1 MVEKMNEEVMD
12 SKELQVGDVVT
23 GSVTKVEE
31 KQVLV
36 NVGYKTDGVIPIS
49 ELANVHIEKASDVV
63 ELDQTLELK
72 IIKLEEDDL
81 VLSKR
86 AVDAEKAWVE
96 LQEKFTSGHVFDV
109 TVKDIVNGG
118 LVVDL
123 GVRGF
128 IPASLVEVHYV
139 EDFTDYKGK
148 TLAVKIVELDREKNR
163 VILSHKAVVELELD
177 SKKKEAISSLKEGD
191 VVEGTVQ
198 RLTDFGAFVNV
209 GGVDGLVHISQ
220 ISHERVE
227 QPSEVLE
234 QGQKVKVK
242 VLSVDADT
250 QRISLSIKAAQPGPW
265 ENVAGEIKAGDIREG
280 VVKRLVTFGA
290 FVEIL
295 PGVEG
300 LVHVSQIANRHV
312 KNPNEVLEMGQE
324 VKVKVLEVHVAEKRI
339 SLSIKEALEENN
351 VTEDYSQ
358 YEPNADSATFQLS
371 DIIGEQLKKLKE
383 IMRGTSGKGKT

>member
-1 MVEKMNEEVMD
+1 MVEKMNEEVVD
-12 SKELQVGDVVT
+12 SKALQVGDVVT

-63 ELDQTLELK
+63 KLDQNLELK
-72 IIKLEEDDL
+72 VIKLEDDDL

-96 LQEKFTSGHVFDV
+96 LQEKFTSGEVFDV

-128 IPASLVEVHYV
+128 IPASLVEMHYV

-163 VILSHKAVVELELD
+163 VILSHKAVVEQELE

-209 GGVDGLVHISQ
+209 GDVDGLVHISQ
-220 ISHERVE
+220 ISHDRVE
-227 QPSEVLE
+227 QPSDVLT
-234 QGQKVKVK
+234 QGQSVKVK

-265 ENVAGEIKAGDIREG
+265 ENVSAEVKAGDIREG
-280 VVKRLVTFGA
+280 IVKRIVTFGA

-300 LVHVSQIANRHV
+300 LVHVSQIANRHA

-324 VKVKVLEVHVAEKRI
+324 VKVKVLEVHAAEKRI
-339 SLSIKEALEENN
+339 SLSIKEAVEENN
-351 VTEDYSQ
+351 ETEDYSQ
-358 YEPNADSATFQLS
+358 YEPTSESATFQFS
-371 DIIGEQLKKLKE
+371 DIIGEQLKKLK
-383 IMRGTSGKGKT
+383 K

>member
-265 ENVAGEIKAGDIREG
+265 ENVTGEIKAGDIREG

-324 VKVKVLEVHVAEKRI
+324 VKVKVLEVHAAEKRI

-351 VTEDYSQ
+351 VIEDYSQ

-371 DIIGEQLKKLKE
+371 DIIGEQLKKLK
-383 IMRGTSGKGKT
+383 K

>member
-72 IIKLEEDDL
+72 VIKLEEEDL

-265 ENVAGEIKAGDIREG
+265 ENVAGELKAGDIRDG
-280 VVKRLVTFGA
+280 IVKRLVTFGA
-290 FVEIL
+290 FVEVL

-312 KNPNEVLEMGQE
+312 KNPNEVLEIGQE

-351 VTEDYSQ
+351 VIEDYSQ

-371 DIIGEQLKKLKE
+371 DIIGEQLKKLK
-383 IMRGTSGKGKT
+383 K

>member
-198 RLTDFGAFVNV
+198 RLTEFGAFVNV

-351 VTEDYSQ
+351 VIEDYSQ

-371 DIIGEQLKKLKE
+371 DIIGEQLKKLK
-383 IMRGTSGKGKT
+383 K

>member
-96 LQEKFTSGHVFDV
+96 LQEKFISGHVFDV

-351 VTEDYSQ
+351 VIEDYSQ

-371 DIIGEQLKKLKE
+371 DIIGEQLKKLK
-383 IMRGTSGKGKT
+383 K

>member
-1 MVEKMNEEVMD
+1 MVEKMNEEVMN

-72 IIKLEEDDL
+72 IIKLEDDDL

-96 LQEKFTSGHVFDV
+96 LQEKFNSGHVFDV

-139 EDFTDYKGK
+139 EDFADYKGK

-191 VVEGTVQ
+191 IVEGTVQ

-339 SLSIKEALEENN
+339 SLSIKETLEENN

-371 DIIGEQLKKLKE
+371 DIIGEQLKKLK
-383 IMRGTSGKGKT
+383 K

>member
-1 MVEKMNEEVMD
+1 MVEKMNEEVVNT
-12 SKELQVGDVVT
+12 KALQVGDIVT
-23 GSVTKVEE
+23 GTVTKVED
-31 KQVLV
+31 KQVFV

-49 ELANVHIEKASDVV
+49 ELANVHIEKAGDVV
-63 ELDQTLELK
+63 EVEQTLELK
-72 IIKLEEDDL
+72 VIKLEDDDL

-86 AVDAEKAWVE
+86 AVDAEKAWEV
-96 LQEKFTSGHVFDV
+96 LQGKFTSGEVFDV
-109 TVKDIVNGG
+109 TIKDIVNGG

-139 EDFTDYKGK
+139 EDFTDYKEK

-163 VILSHKAVVELELD
+163 VILSHKAVVEQELEM
-177 SKKKEAISSLKEGD
+177 KKKAAVSSLKEGD
-191 VVEGTVQ
+191 IVEGTVQ

-220 ISHERVE
+220 ISHDRVE
-227 QPSEVLE
+227 QPSDVLTV
-234 QGQKVKVK
+234 GQTVKVK

-265 ENVAGEIKAGDIREG
+265 GNVANQVKAGDILDG
-280 VVKRLVTFGA
+280 KVKRLVTFGA

-312 KNPNEVLEMGQE
+312 KNPNEVLAIGQD
-324 VKVKVLEVHVAEKRI
+324 VKVKVLEVHSDEKRI

-351 VTEDYSQ
+351 VTEDYSK
-358 YEPNADSATFQLS
+358 YEPSSDSATFQLS
-371 DIIGEQLKKLKE
+371 DIIGEQLKKLK
-383 IMRGTSGKGKT
+383 K

>member
-1 MVEKMNEEVMD
+1 MVEKMNEEVVNT
-12 SKELQVGDVVT
+12 KALQVGDIVT
-23 GSVTKVEE
+23 GTVTKVED
-31 KQVLV
+31 KQVFV

-63 ELDQTLELK
+63 EVEQTLELK
-72 IIKLEEDDL
+72 VIKLEDDDL

-86 AVDAEKAWVE
+86 AVDAEKAWEV
-96 LQEKFTSGHVFDV
+96 LQGQFTSGEVFDV
-109 TVKDIVNGG
+109 TIKDIVNGG

-128 IPASLVEVHYV
+128 IPASLVEMHYV

-163 VILSHKAVVELELD
+163 VILSHKAVVEKELD
-177 SKKKEAISSLKEGD
+177 MKKKEAVSSLQAGD
-191 VVEGTVQ
+191 VVEGKVQ

-220 ISHERVE
+220 ISHDRVE
-227 QPSEVLE
+227 QPSDVLTE
-234 QGQKVKVK
+234 GQTVKVK

-250 QRISLSIKAAQPGPW
+250 QRISLSMKAVQPGPW
-265 ENVAGEIKAGDIREG
+265 SNVSNQVKVGDLLDG
-280 VVKRLVTFGA
+280 KVKRLVTFGA
-290 FVEIL
+290 FVEIF

-312 KNPNEVLEMGQE
+312 KNPNEVLSIGQD
-324 VKVKVLEVHVAEKRI
+324 VKVKVLEIHSEEKRI

-351 VTEDYSQ
+351 VTEDYSK
-358 YEPNADSATFQLS
+358 YEPTSDSATFQLG
-371 DIIGEQLKKLKE
+371 DIIGEKLKNLKK
-383 IMRGTSGKGKT
+383 

>member
-265 ENVAGEIKAGDIREG
+265 ETVAGEIKAGDIREG

-371 DIIGEQLKKLKE
+371 DIIGEQLKKLK
-383 IMRGTSGKGKT
+383 K

>member
-324 VKVKVLEVHVAEKRI
+324 VKVKVLEVYVAEKRI

-351 VTEDYSQ
+351 VIEDYSQ

-371 DIIGEQLKKLKE
+371 DIIGEQLKKLK
-383 IMRGTSGKGKT
+383 K

>member
-1 MVEKMNEEVMD
+1 MVEKMNEEVVD
-12 SKELQVGDVVT
+12 SKALQVGDVVT

-63 ELDQTLELK
+63 KLDQNLELK
-72 IIKLEEDDL
+72 VIKLEDDDL

-96 LQEKFTSGHVFDV
+96 LQEKFTSGEVFDV

-128 IPASLVEVHYV
+128 IPASLVEMYYV

-163 VILSHKAVVELELD
+163 VILSHKAVVEQELE

-209 GGVDGLVHISQ
+209 GDVDGLVHISQ
-220 ISHERVE
+220 ISHDRVE
-227 QPSEVLE
+227 QPSDVLT
-234 QGQKVKVK
+234 QGQSVKVK

-265 ENVAGEIKAGDIREG
+265 ENVSTEVKAGDIREG
-280 VVKRLVTFGA
+280 IVKRIVTFGA

-324 VKVKVLEVHVAEKRI
+324 VKVKVLEVHAAEKRI
-339 SLSIKEALEENN
+339 SLSIKEAVEENN
-351 VTEDYSQ
+351 ETEDYSQ
-358 YEPNADSATFQLS
+358 YEPTSESATFQFS
-371 DIIGEQLKKLKE
+371 DIIGEQLKKLK
-383 IMRGTSGKGKT
+383 K

>member
-1 MVEKMNEEVMD
+1 MVEKMNEEVMN

-72 IIKLEEDDL
+72 IIKLEDDDL

-96 LQEKFTSGHVFDV
+96 LQEKFNSGHVFDV

-139 EDFTDYKGK
+139 EDFADYKGK

-191 VVEGTVQ
+191 IVAGTVQ

-220 ISHERVE
+220 ISYERVE

-339 SLSIKEALEENN
+339 SLSIKETLEENN

-371 DIIGEQLKKLKE
+371 DIIGEQLKKLK
-383 IMRGTSGKGKT
+383 K

>member
-250 QRISLSIKAAQPGPW
+250 QRISLSIKATQPGPW

-371 DIIGEQLKKLKE
+371 DIIGEQLKKLK
-383 IMRGTSGKGKT
+383 K

>member
-1 MVEKMNEEVMD
+1 MVEKMNEEVMN

-36 NVGYKTDGVIPIS
+36 NIGYKTDGVIPIS

-72 IIKLEEDDL
+72 IIKLEDDDL

-139 EDFTDYKGK
+139 EDFTEYKGK
-148 TLAVKIVELDREKNR
+148 ALAVKIVELDREKNR
-163 VILSHKAVVELELD
+163 VILSHKAVVEQELD

-191 VVEGTVQ
+191 IVEGTVQ

-265 ENVAGEIKAGDIREG
+265 ENVASEIKAGDIREG

-324 VKVKVLEVHVAEKRI
+324 VTVKVLEVHVAEKRI

-351 VTEDYSQ
+351 VLEDYSQ
-358 YEPNADSATFQLS
+358 YEPNSDSATFQLS
-371 DIIGEQLKKLKE
+371 DIIGEQLKKLK
-383 IMRGTSGKGKT
+383 K

>member
-139 EDFTDYKGK
+139 EDFSDYKGK

-191 VVEGTVQ
+191 IVEGTVQ

-312 KNPNEVLEMGQE
+312 KNPNEVLDMGQE

-351 VTEDYSQ
+351 VTEDYSK

-371 DIIGEQLKKLKE
+371 DIIGEQLKKLK
-383 IMRGTSGKGKT
+383 K

>member
-1 MVEKMNEEVMD
+1 MVEKMNEEVMN

-72 IIKLEEDDL
+72 IIKLEDDDL

-96 LQEKFTSGHVFDV
+96 LQEKFNSGHVFDV
-109 TVKDIVNGG
+109 IVKDIVNGG

-139 EDFTDYKGK
+139 EDFADYKGK

-191 VVEGTVQ
+191 IVEGTVQ

-339 SLSIKEALEENN
+339 SLSIKETLEENN

-371 DIIGEQLKKLKE
+371 DIIGEQLKKLK
-383 IMRGTSGKGKT
+383 K

>member
-1 MVEKMNEEVMD
+1 MVEKMNEEVLET
-12 SKELQVGDVVT
+12 KALQVGDIVT
-23 GSVTKVEE
+23 GTVTKVEE

-36 NVGYKTDGVIPIS
+36 DVGGKSEGVIPIS

-63 ELDQTLELK
+63 EVNQTLELK
-72 IIKLEEDDL
+72 ITKLEEDDL

-86 AVDAEKAWVE
+86 AVDAEKAWVA
-96 LQEKFTSGHVFDV
+96 LQEKFTSGEVFDV

-128 IPASLVEVHYV
+128 IPASLVELHYV
-139 EDFTDYKGK
+139 EDFADYKGK
-148 TLAVKIVELDREKNR
+148 ALAVKIVELDREKNR
-163 VILSHKAVVELELD
+163 VILSHKAVVEQQLETT
-177 SKKKEAISSLKEGD
+177 KKEAISSLKEGD

-227 QPSEVLE
+227 QPSDVLA
-234 QGQKVKVK
+234 QGQTVKVK

-265 ENVAGEIKAGDIREG
+265 GNVGEAVKVGDVREG
-280 VVKRLVTFGA
+280 TVKRLVTFGA

-312 KNPNEVLEMGQE
+312 KNPNEVLKMGE
-324 VKVKVLEVHVAEKRI
+324 TVTVKVLEVHADEKRI

-351 VTEDYSQ
+351 ETEDYSK
-358 YEPNADSATFQLS
+358 YEPTSDTTTFQLG
-371 DIIGEQLKKLKE
+371 DLIGEQLKKLK
-383 IMRGTSGKGKT
+383 K

>member
-63 ELDQTLELK
+63 ELDQTLKLK

-300 LVHVSQIANRHV
+300 LIHVSQIANRHV

-351 VTEDYSQ
+351 VIEDYSQ

-371 DIIGEQLKKLKE
+371 DIIGEQLKKLK
-383 IMRGTSGKGKT
+383 K

>member
-86 AVDAEKAWVE
+86 AVDAEKAWGE

-290 FVEIL
+290 FVEVL

-371 DIIGEQLKKLKE
+371 DIIGEQLKKLK
-383 IMRGTSGKGKT
+383 K

>member
-72 IIKLEEDDL
+72 VIKLEEEDL

-265 ENVAGEIKAGDIREG
+265 ENVAGELKAGDIRDG

-290 FVEIL
+290 FVEVL

-351 VTEDYSQ
+351 VIEDYSQ

-371 DIIGEQLKKLKE
+371 DIIGEQLKKLK
-383 IMRGTSGKGKT
+383 K

>member
-72 IIKLEEDDL
+72 VIKLEEDDL

-265 ENVAGEIKAGDIREG
+265 ENVAGELKAGDIREG

-290 FVEIL
+290 FVEVL

-324 VKVKVLEVHVAEKRI
+324 VTVKVLEVHVAEKRI

-351 VTEDYSQ
+351 VIEDYSQ

-371 DIIGEQLKKLKE
+371 DIIGEQLKKLK
-383 IMRGTSGKGKT
+383 K

>member
-118 LVVDL
+118 LVVHL

-324 VKVKVLEVHVAEKRI
+324 VKVKVLEVHAAEKRI

-351 VTEDYSQ
+351 VIEDYSQ

-371 DIIGEQLKKLKE
+371 DIIGEQLKKLK
-383 IMRGTSGKGKT
+383 K

>member
-72 IIKLEEDDL
+72 VIKLEEDDL

-290 FVEIL
+290 FVEIS

-351 VTEDYSQ
+351 VIEDYSQ

-371 DIIGEQLKKLKE
+371 DIIGEQLKKLK
-383 IMRGTSGKGKT
+383 K

>member
-63 ELDQTLELK
+63 ELDQILELK

-198 RLTDFGAFVNV
+198 RLTNFGAFVNV

-265 ENVAGEIKAGDIREG
+265 ENVAGEVKAGDIREG

-351 VTEDYSQ
+351 VIEDYSQ

-371 DIIGEQLKKLKE
+371 DIIGEQLKKLK
-383 IMRGTSGKGKT
+383 K

>member
-63 ELDQTLELK
+63 ELDQKLELK
-72 IIKLEEDDL
+72 VIKLEEEDL

-86 AVDAEKAWVE
+86 AVDAEKAWIE

-265 ENVAGEIKAGDIREG
+265 ENVAGELKAGDIREG

-290 FVEIL
+290 FVEVL

-351 VTEDYSQ
+351 VIEDYSQ

-371 DIIGEQLKKLKE
+371 DIIGEQLKKLK
-383 IMRGTSGKGKT
+383 K

>member
-1 MVEKMNEEVMD
+1 MVEKMNEEVVNT
-12 SKELQVGDVVT
+12 KALQVGDIVT
-23 GSVTKVEE
+23 GTVTKVEE
-31 KQVLV
+31 KQVFV

-63 ELDQTLELK
+63 EVEQTLELK
-72 IIKLEEDDL
+72 VIKLEDDDL

-86 AVDAEKAWVE
+86 AVDAEKAWEV
-96 LQEKFTSGHVFDV
+96 LQGQFTSGEVFDV
-109 TVKDIVNGG
+109 TIKDIVNGG

-128 IPASLVEVHYV
+128 IPASLVEMHYV

-163 VILSHKAVVELELD
+163 VILSHKAVVEQELD
-177 SKKKEAISSLKEGD
+177 KKKKEAVSSLQAGD

-220 ISHERVE
+220 ISHDRVE
-227 QPSEVLE
+227 QPSDVLTE
-234 QGQKVKVK
+234 GQTVKVK

-250 QRISLSIKAAQPGPW
+250 QRISLSMKAVQPGPW
-265 ENVAGEIKAGDIREG
+265 SNVSNQVKVGDLLDG
-280 VVKRLVTFGA
+280 KVKRLVTFGA
-290 FVEIL
+290 FVEIF

-312 KNPNEVLEMGQE
+312 KNPNEVLNIGQD
-324 VKVKVLEVHVAEKRI
+324 VTVKVLEVHSEEKRI

-351 VTEDYSQ
+351 VTEDYSK
-358 YEPNADSATFQLS
+358 YEPTSDSATFQLG
-371 DIIGEQLKKLKE
+371 DIIGEQLKNLK
-383 IMRGTSGKGKT
+383 K